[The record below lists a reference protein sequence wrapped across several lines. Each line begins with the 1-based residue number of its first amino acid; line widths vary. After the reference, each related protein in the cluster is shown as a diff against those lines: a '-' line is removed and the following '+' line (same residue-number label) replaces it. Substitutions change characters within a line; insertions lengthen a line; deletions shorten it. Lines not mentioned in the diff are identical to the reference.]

1 MVLYNRGQT
10 TDPIDNFIF
19 YGGFV
24 MSDNKIK
31 EMICAYNAGARKL
44 KWNDIFKDENALIEA
59 LFDGAVLTPD
69 ETDLSWKWCKGY
81 GYIQSFRKYYKKNG
95 ALTEKQMA
103 QLKRIA
109 INIAEKIYC

>member
-1 MVLYNRGQT
+1 MILYTRGQT
-10 TDPIDNFIF
+10 TDPNQFYI

-24 MSDNKIK
+24 MDDNKIK
-31 EMICAYNAGARKL
+31 EMICAYNAGAKKL
-44 KWNDIFKDENALIEA
+44 KWNDIFKDEDALIEA
-59 LFDGAVLTPD
+59 LFDSAVLTPE

-95 ALTEKQMA
+95 MLTEKQMA